1 MRVQLAILFSLFA
14 VVASARPCLAIPPEE
29 LALLRYHHP
38 WGRCGEGSWQTVRM
52 VSETLDEQGQVTSVS
67 TTETRTT
74 LEQATADG
82 VTLRVEVVMEVG
94 GKRMLTQPQ
103 VVRQG
108 FSGAL
113 TGENVT
119 LKRLAPT
126 SILVDG
132 QQMACESQELEILS
146 QGKKKT
152 SLICFSEKNP
162 FILKRS
168 VVATES
174 SNPTASSEATHEAIE
189 LDMPYKVLGDVK
201 NAALM
206 RIVQKSSGATTVT
219 LTVNVPEIPGEV
231 VAHTSKK
238 LDAEGHVVRRGTLE
252 LIGYR
257 SLPLDANAT
266 DGKNWVPRRHRRPR
280 G

>member
-1 MRVQLAILFSLFA
+1 MA
-14 VVASARPCLAIPPEE
+14 ASNRPCLAIPPEE
-29 LALLRYHHP
+29 LSLLRYHHP

-52 VSETLDEQGQVTSVS
+52 ISETLDEKGQVTSVS

-74 LEQATADG
+74 LEQDAADG
-82 VTLRVEVVMEVG
+82 VSLRVEVTMDVA
-94 GKRMLTQPQ
+94 GKRLLTQPQ
-103 VVRQG
+103 IVRQD

-119 LKRLAPT
+119 LKKLAPL
-126 SILVDG
+126 SIVVDG
-132 QQMACESQELEILS
+132 QQLACESQELEILG

-168 VVATES
+168 IVAVEA
-174 SNPTASSEATHEAIE
+174 SNPAGNSEATYETIE
-189 LDMPYKVLGDVK
+189 LDMPYKVLGEVK

-206 RIVQKSSGATTVT
+206 RIVQKSAAATTVT

-238 LDAEGHVVRRGTLE
+238 LDAEGHIVRRSTLE
-252 LIGYR
+252 LVGYR
-257 SLPLDANAT
+257 WVPLEPGAA
-266 DGKNWVPRRHRRPR
+266 DGKSRVPRRYRRQR
-280 G
+280 S